1 MRPRPWILAETNY
14 GYLREHPLEV
24 AVLPMGATE
33 PHNLHLPYGTDI
45 FEAETIA
52 GRACEAAFERGARV
66 TMLPAI
72 PYGTDTNQMA
82 FPLAINLNPSTLLQV
97 IRDIVDSLAA
107 HQIVKL
113 LFLNS
118 HGGNDFKP
126 VLRELYGK
134 TPVRLFLCDWYRMA
148 TDVEKQ
154 IFSTRD
160 DHAGEVE
167 TSLAL
172 AYFPDLVARD
182 PATGRL
188 QADDGAVKP
197 TRFDAVNE
205 GWISITRPWHLL
217 TTNSGSGNPHQAT
230 ADKGRALM
238 DILVDRISGFLVQL
252 SETKVDGNFPF

>member
-1 MRPRPWILAETNY
+1 VRPWILSEINY
-14 GYLREHPLEV
+14 GYLRDHPCQV

-45 FEAETIA
+45 YEAEAIA
-52 GRACEAAFERGARV
+52 GRACEAAFKQGAPV
-66 TMLPAI
+66 VMLPAV
-72 PYGTDTNQMA
+72 PYGTDTNQLA

-107 HQIVKL
+107 QRIVKL
-113 LFLNS
+113 LILNS

-134 TPVRLFLCDWYRMA
+134 TPVRLFLCDWFRMA
-148 TDVEKQ
+148 ADVEKE
-154 IFSTRD
+154 IFTAHD

-172 AYFPDLVARD
+172 AFFPDLVARD
-182 PATGRL
+182 PQTGRL
-188 QADDGAVKP
+188 AADDGAVKP
-197 TRFDAVNE
+197 TRFHAVNQ
-205 GWISITRPWHLL
+205 GWVSITRPWHLL
-217 TTNSGSGNPHQAT
+217 TTNSGAGNPHQAS

-238 DILVDRISGFLVQL
+238 DVLVERIAGFLIQL
-252 SETKVDGNFPF
+252 ADATVDEHFPF